1 MCTPKAITQKLTE
14 TKFPRNHKVKRLD
27 FQFVVELSKKTTKK
41 KKKKKKKSKRMKNWR
56 KRTKTNRKKKKK
68 KNESQT
74 IPPIHQ
80 INPPI

>member
-41 KKKKKKKSKRMKNWR
+41 KKKKKKKKVK
-56 KRTKTNRKKKKK
+56 
-68 KNESQT
+68 E
-74 IPPIHQ
+74 
-80 INPPI
+80 